1 MSGGERRGRGCRA
14 ANVGGVVE
22 VGGGRGRGRLHGVGG
37 GAGPSGVGE
46 DGDAGGAR
54 MPVVEG
60 AAAKSEAPG
69 ASDVGRPALPMSG
82 KMQAGTPES
91 R

>member
-1 MSGGERRGRGCRA
+1 
-14 ANVGGVVE
+14 
-22 VGGGRGRGRLHGVGG
+22 
-37 GAGPSGVGE
+37 
-46 DGDAGGAR
+46 
-54 MPVVEG
+54 MPAVEG

-69 ASDVGRPALPMSG
+69 VSDVGRPALPMSG